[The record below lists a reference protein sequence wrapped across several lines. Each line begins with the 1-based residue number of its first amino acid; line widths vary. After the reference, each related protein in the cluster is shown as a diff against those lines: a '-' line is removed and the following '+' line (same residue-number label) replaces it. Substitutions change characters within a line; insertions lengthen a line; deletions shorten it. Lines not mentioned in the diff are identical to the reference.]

1 METKLPTVAFGS
13 ESLKLKIGNVALVCF
28 ILDNGQ
34 RILTKNSMQKALG
47 YDGKSDN
54 WLFEFLI
61 NVNRLT
67 PVEPVIL
74 EALGKDIL
82 YTTDSSVIKHAISP
96 NLFVEACRA
105 IVKANA
111 DGFLYVSEQKFAK
124 AAENIVTNIGDADI
138 EKLIDFA
145 SGYDLFKHNHKEA
158 LIRFMQ
164 SYGNRQY
171 PIWVR
176 SFPDHFLSAIFAF
189 NGWTWKDLNE
199 KSEKI
204 GAYLNDIVFSRVDD
218 RLFETLNSSKPKM
231 KYRKQNTQEQYLENE
246 DLRAHTSAI
255 VALIRA
261 SERNETILE
270 QLINKSFPKQRN
282 LENVAAKKD
291 AGTNTGVKL
300 SIFNENLQKA
310 LVHKKK

>member
-13 ESLKLKIGNVALVCF
+13 ESLKLKIGNASLTCF

-34 RILTKNSMQKALG
+34 RILTKNSVQKALG
-47 YDGKSDN
+47 YDGKSEN
-54 WLFEFLI
+54 WLFEFLM

-74 EALGKDIL
+74 EALGRDIL
-82 YTTDSSVIKHAISP
+82 YTTDSSTIRHAISP

-105 IVKANA
+105 IVEANN

-124 AAENIVTNIGDADI
+124 AAENIVTTIGDADI
-138 EKLIDFA
+138 EKMIDFA

-158 LIRFMQ
+158 LIRSMQ
-164 SYGNRQY
+164 SENNQQY

-176 SFPDHFLSAIFAF
+176 SFPDYFLSAIFAF
-189 NGWTWKDLNE
+189 NNWTWKDLNE
-199 KSEKI
+199 KSGTI
-204 GAYLNDIVFSRVDD
+204 GAYLNDIVFSRIDLP
-218 RLFETLNSSKPKM
+218 LFETLNSSKPKM
-231 KYRKQNTQEQYLENE
+231 KYRKQNTQEQYLENP
-246 DLRAHTSAI
+246 DLKAYTSSI

-282 LENVAAKKD
+282 LGNAAEKKD
-291 AGTNTGVKL
+291 AGTTTGVKL
-300 SIFNENLQKA
+300 SAFNENLQKA
-310 LVHKKK
+310 LLHKKK

>member
-13 ESLKLKIGNVALVCF
+13 ETLKLKIGNAFLACF

-34 RILTKNSMQKALG
+34 RILTKTSVQKALG
-47 YDGKSDN
+47 YDGKSEN

-67 PVEPVIL
+67 AVEPVIL

-82 YTTDSSVIKHAISP
+82 YTTDSSIIKHAISP
-96 NLFVEACRA
+96 NLFIEACRA
-105 IVKANA
+105 IVKANS

-124 AAENIVTNIGDADI
+124 AAENVVNNIGDADI

-158 LIRFMQ
+158 LIRSMQ
-164 SYGNRQY
+164 SRSSQQY

-176 SFPDHFLSAIFAF
+176 SFPDHFFSAIFVF
-189 NGWTWKDLNE
+189 NNWTWKDLNGKAE
-199 KSEKI
+199 EI
-204 GAYLNDIVFSRVDD
+204 GAHFNDIVFSRVDEP
-218 RLFETLNSSKPKM
+218 LFETLNSSKPKM
-231 KYRKQNTQEQYLENE
+231 KYRKQNTQEQYLENQE
-246 DLRAHTSAI
+246 LKAHTSAI

-261 SERNETILE
+261 SERNETIFE

-282 LENVAAKKD
+282 LDNETAKKD
-291 AGTNTGVKL
+291 AGINTGVKL
-300 SIFNENLQKA
+300 SVFNENLQKA
-310 LVHKKK
+310 LLHKKK